1 MDRKLISIGLGILTL
16 AILLGAFAA
25 HGLESLDVAADKIRS
40 FETGVR
46 YLFYTSFGLML
57 LSVLMQRFDFEIKT
71 QYRQILWGTV
81 LFSLSIFL
89 LVLIPALGGDK
100 PKFLGPVTPL
110 GGVLMILGW
119 GGIFVKY
126 VRTK

>member
-1 MDRKLISIGLGILTL
+1 MEKKLISIGLGFLTV
-16 AILLGAFAA
+16 AIMLGAFAA
-25 HGLESLDVAADKIRS
+25 HGLETLKVEAEKIRS

-46 YLFYTSFGLML
+46 YLFYTSFGLMI
-57 LSVLMQRFDFEIKT
+57 LSQLMQRFDFEIKT

-81 LFSLSIFL
+81 LFSVSIFL
-89 LVLIPALGGDK
+89 LVLFPALGCEK
-100 PKFLGPVTPL
+100 PTYLGPVTPL

-126 VRTK
+126 IRTK